1 MRKKR
6 SKRKERRG
14 NREIHNGR
22 PRFFFTSHLLLYVS
36 TCTLLARFY
45 TATGYSYTSLIAAF
59 ATTFPRK
66 SAEGKN
72 EAEKCLVF
80 FSVSNVFNDFT
91 CRWRGCTYT
100 RASTLISPPEQQ
112 RNSFI
117 VTRSISGWKYIRPT
131 RTYECTHCIYVCV
144 CVRERESFSAMR
156 CMQEQA
162 VANKTTYLYATK
174 KKKRKKETRKR
185 EMKWTKGKSNDG
197 ETNNSTYRDDTAECV
212 SQINRYMYTGW

>member
-1 MRKKR
+1 MCAKRNKTELIINRKKRRKMRKKR

-14 NREIHNGR
+14 NGEIHNGR
-22 PRFFFTSHLLLYVS
+22 PWFFFTSHLLLYVS

-45 TATGYSYTSLIAAF
+45 TTTGYSYTSLIAAF

-66 SAEGKN
+66 SAHGKN

-80 FSVSNVFNDFT
+80 FSVSNVFNDFI

-131 RTYECTHCIYVCV
+131 RTYECTHYIYVRVCV
-144 CVRERESFSAMR
+144 CMCARTRIVLSDAM
-156 CMQEQA
+156 
-162 VANKTTYLYATK
+162 YA
-174 KKKRKKETRKR
+174 R
-185 EMKWTKGKSNDG
+185 SSYG
-197 ETNNSTYRDDTAECV
+197 E
-212 SQINRYMYTGW
+212 